1 MWTNVTGT
9 KRILGEIMRA
19 TTELMEPN
27 GKANDE
33 NIILLQLQ

>member
-1 MWTNVTGT
+1 M
-9 KRILGEIMRA
+9 LA

-33 NIILLQLQ
+33 NIILLQLQYESE